1 VAHSCGPGALWP
13 ELSGELLVDL
23 IVRLIDDPRRR
34 LARAASRV
42 WGESVASEMMF
53 EGEEPWLSSCSSA
66 GRAIRLSVMEEKINL
81 AEKLALVNEY
91 WSAAIVG
98 RLNDY
103 KIQVVK
109 VKGEFS
115 WHTHAGT
122 DEFFL
127 VLEGELAI
135 RLRDREVRLN
145 AGEVFVVPRGV
156 EHCPFAETDCQLLV
170 IEPSGTVNTGEAGG
184 DLTTEERS
192 I

>member
-1 VAHSCGPGALWP
+1 
-13 ELSGELLVDL
+13 
-23 IVRLIDDPRRR
+23 
-34 LARAASRV
+34 
-42 WGESVASEMMF
+42 
-53 EGEEPWLSSCSSA
+53 
-66 GRAIRLSVMEEKINL
+66 MEEKINL

-91 WSAAIVG
+91 WSPAIVG

-109 VKGEFS
+109 VKGEFT
-115 WHTHAGT
+115 WHMHAGT

-127 VLEGELAI
+127 VLDGELAI

-184 DLTTEERS
+184 DLTVRS
-192 I
+192 ARFRRHGPALRGMSPLSGLAHSGGTRLHRKMRYGAARLRGGPRWTRTTYLRVRSA

>member
-1 VAHSCGPGALWP
+1 
-13 ELSGELLVDL
+13 
-23 IVRLIDDPRRR
+23 
-34 LARAASRV
+34 
-42 WGESVASEMMF
+42 
-53 EGEEPWLSSCSSA
+53 
-66 GRAIRLSVMEEKINL
+66 MEEKINL
-81 AEKLALVNEY
+81 AEKPALVNEY
-91 WSAAIVG
+91 WSPAIVG

-109 VKGEFS
+109 VKGEFT

-127 VLEGELAI
+127 VLDGELAI

-170 IEPSGTVNTGEAGG
+170 IEPTGTVNTGEAGG
-184 DLTTEERS
+184 DLTAEKRS

>member
-1 VAHSCGPGALWP
+1 
-13 ELSGELLVDL
+13 
-23 IVRLIDDPRRR
+23 
-34 LARAASRV
+34 
-42 WGESVASEMMF
+42 
-53 EGEEPWLSSCSSA
+53 
-66 GRAIRLSVMEEKINL
+66 MEEKINL

-91 WSAAIVG
+91 WSPVIVG

-109 VKGEFS
+109 VKGEFT

-127 VLEGELAI
+127 VLDGELAI

-156 EHCPFAETDCQLLV
+156 SDQDAPILKRAVTNAIGTGARPSFLFTAVAVLLAGAIALLLPRHVRTVDEPPIETV
-170 IEPSGTVNTGEAGG
+170 AG
-184 DLTTEERS
+184 
-192 I
+192 

>member
-1 VAHSCGPGALWP
+1 MTVKELGLVAVPPGPVTVTDP
-13 ELSGELLVDL
+13 LVAPAGTFRK
-23 IVRLIDDPRRR
+23 ICVP
-34 LARAASRV
+34 LAS
-42 WGESVASEMMF
+42 
-53 EGEEPWLSSCSSA
+53 
-66 GRAIRLSVMEEKINL
+66 

-91 WSAAIVG
+91 WSPAIVG

-109 VKGEFS
+109 VKGEFT

-127 VLEGELAI
+127 VLDGELAI